1 MSDMHSFL
9 KGRFRRPMVLVIRMM
24 VMNVVKVMVTMLM
37 VMLRGPVC
45 LLALTMTT
53 TIVFG

>member
-1 MSDMHSFL
+1 
-9 KGRFRRPMVLVIRMM
+9 MVLVIRI
-24 VMNVVKVMVTMLM
+24 VVVKVMVTIMV
-37 VMLRGPVC
+37 VMLCGPVC

>member
-1 MSDMHSFL
+1 MHSFL

-24 VMNVVKVMVTMLM
+24 VMNVVKVMVTMKM
-37 VMLRGPVC
+37 VMLYGPVC